1 MTIRRRVACLA
12 AGSLV
17 VCAVLLAVGPRAHHR
32 PTPDAGR
39 RPVSHPVSVPAPS
52 TAGPAGVADRA
63 VVVLDTLSWSH
74 PRPDAAALA
83 GLLTAGEAR
92 QLFGAPPILTAQEV
106 GAQLTETAQVEAES
120 VEAEAAGRTRVWVD
134 AVVTITSPGHGAERV
149 PAPVVAD
156 VVRVGGTWLV
166 DGMGTA

>member
-17 VCAVLLAVGPRAHHR
+17 VWAVLLAVGPRAHQR
-32 PTPDAGR
+32 PTPEAGR
-39 RPVSHPVSVPAPS
+39 HPVSHPGAMPAPS
-52 TAGPAGVADRA
+52 TAGPAAPADR
-63 VVVLDTLSWSH
+63 VVVILDTASWSH

-83 GLLTAGEAR
+83 GLLTAAEAR
-92 QLFGAPPILTAQEV
+92 QLIASPPVLTAAQV
-106 GAQLTETAQVEAES
+106 GAGVTETPRIVAES
-120 VEAEAAGRTRVWVD
+120 VEAEGTGRAQVWVD
-134 AVVTITSPGHGAERV
+134 AVVTITSPGHGAEVV
-149 PAPVVAD
+149 PAPVVAE